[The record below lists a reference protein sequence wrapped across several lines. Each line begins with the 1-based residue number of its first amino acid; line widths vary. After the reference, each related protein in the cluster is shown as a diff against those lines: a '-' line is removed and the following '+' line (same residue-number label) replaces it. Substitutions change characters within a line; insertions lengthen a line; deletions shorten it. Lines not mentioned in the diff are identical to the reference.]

1 MARKQAVTIQD
12 TVETNDEFE
21 RYLLDNR
28 DKLICM
34 EVYSE
39 FCGYCLAAGNAVK
52 KIKLEIGGD
61 RVSMVKAVADNIT
74 SLVRFK
80 DKSEPV
86 FLFISGGKLTRA
98 VFGANAIELCQVA
111 EEELGI
117 QAKELETGV
126 PRAQPIREVHEML
139 PEEAEKME
147 ADLQAEK
154 EYLEEI
160 ERARLQTLYERK
172 RRVNERLSSAVL
184 TLNYILFWPHC
195 HHAHYDLYE
204 KWDTINVSVAGKETL
219 QLTKDDLDEVFYQSD
234 ILPNEACIH
243 ALLDGEAMVVL
254 FKMPDGDDRDF
265 VQVMRKALYEDTPAR
280 KDDVSLDKQPPPV
293 PAYERYATVSKSK
306 REVRR
311 DRYNE
316 KMRKLQEEK
325 EERERLAAERARLA
339 KQAEDDRIA
348 EEKRRKEEE
357 RFARIQAGLPA
368 DPEPEE
374 PPPTE
379 GADAGEAEKK
389 EGEEDKKEGEGEKKE
404 GEEEKK
410 EEEGDKKEGEGDKKE
425 GEEDKKEGE
434 ENKKAGE
441 VNKQEGDDSK
451 KDADDATNTEATV
464 TDTEGRSERTETTAG
479 TESVAATD
487 VTEGTE
493 PTTVATETTAAPSE
507 GEQPQ
512 PNPEDPEPEP
522 LEEILQEFHSDVSIE
537 GEEYIPPPGLFIP
550 GLYTPGNHLARAN
563 GLAFFY
569 PKYISRIAPIESEK
583 LPPHVLV
590 MFPVERRAELQDL
603 LETYKDEILNIGVFA
618 VENDLSQAEHV
629 AYSIRQYNKMDRP
642 MKHKERV
649 ALMVS
654 AARSLPLLQL
664 GARGPVYLSGDA
676 SAGERDC
683 LRMFPVGYGDG
694 FVDEEADEV
703 EITAPPPPSAP
714 ESEPGTEALPPLSAP
729 ESEPGTEMVAETV
742 PSRKSSK
749 EDKDA
754 TKLEDAP
761 KTEDEKGAELP
772 GEVAKTEGEPKPEQ
786 PLDDIKVE
794 DTTIQDKVKSADK
807 IVEKKPS
814 LDNKPD
820 VTNDEKVVDEKTE
833 GEKPVVAEDTTVI
846 EKVKVEEDQ
855 KIEEKVSIDK
865 NMGDTKIDDA
875 DKKHEEKKVED
886 AVIEEGPKGD
896 EAKPERKKYKG
907 RHVKIF
913 K

>member
-61 RVSMVKAVADNIT
+61 RVTMVKAVADNIT

-117 QAKELETGV
+117 QAKELETGE
-126 PRAQPIREVHEML
+126 PRAQPVREVHEML

-265 VQVMRKALYEDTPAR
+265 VQVMRKALYEETPAR
-280 KDDVSLDKQPPPV
+280 KDDVPLDKQPPPV

-404 GEEEKK
+404 GE
-410 EEEGDKKEGEGDKKE
+410 GEKKE

-434 ENKKAGE
+434 GEKKEGEEEKKEGEENKKEGE
-441 VNKQEGDDSK
+441 ENKKEGDEGK
-451 KDADDATNTEATV
+451 KDADDVTNTDATIQKV
-464 TDTEGRSERTETTAG
+464 VVSGLRPRLAQNQWRGPTSLAG

-642 MKHKERV
+642 MKQY
-649 ALMVS
+649 
-654 AARSLPLLQL
+654 PL
-664 GARGPVYLSGDA
+664 Y
-676 SAGERDC
+676 
-683 LRMFPVGYGDG
+683 YG

-729 ESEPGTEMVAETV
+729 ESEPGTEAPPPLSAPESEPGTEMVADTV
-742 PSRKSSK
+742 LSRKSSK

-794 DTTIQDKVKSADK
+794 DTTIQDKVKSEDK
-807 IVEKKPS
+807 IVEKKS
-814 LDNKPD
+814 SKDNNPD
-820 VTNDEKVVDEKTE
+820 VRNDEKVVDEKTD
-833 GEKPVVAEDTTVI
+833 GEKPVVTEDTTVI

-875 DKKHEEKKVED
+875 DKKGEEKKVED
-886 AVIEEGPKGD
+886 TVVEGPKGD

>member
-139 PEEAEKME
+139 PEEASSGQVAEEELGIQARELETGEPRAQPVREVHEMLPEEAENAIELCQVAEEELGIQARELETGEPRAQPVREVHEMLPEEAVSTLEIMYAKQNGGYREFGARSFRNRRIASAEWARENALELCQVAEEELGIQAKEVETGVPRAQPVREVHEMLPEEAEKME

-160 ERARLQTLYERK
+160 ERARLQTMYERK
-172 RRVNERLSSAVL
+172 RRVNERLASSVL

-204 KWDTINVSVAGKETL
+204 KWDTINVTVAGKETL

-265 VQVMRKALYEDTPAR
+265 VQVMRKALYEETPAR
-280 KDDVSLDKQPPPV
+280 KDDVPLDKQPPPV

-357 RFARIQAGLPA
+357 RFAQDPGWGQCYALPA

-379 GADAGEAEKK
+379 GTGGEEEKK
-389 EGEEDKKEGEGEKKE
+389 EGEEDKKEGEGDKKE
-404 GEEEKK
+404 GEGDKK
-410 EEEGDKKEGEGDKKE
+410 EGEGDKKEGEGDKKE
-425 GEEDKKEGE
+425 GEEVKKEGE
-434 ENKKAGE
+434 EVKKEGEEVKKEGE
-441 VNKQEGDDSK
+441 VNKQEGDERK
-451 KDADDATNTEATV
+451 KDTDDATNTDATV

-642 MKHKERV
+642 MKHKECVALMVSAARSLPLLQLGARGPGYVSGDAGAGERDCLRMFSIYTVYASSKERV

-664 GARGPVYLSGDA
+664 GARGPGYVSGDA
-676 SAGERDC
+676 GAGERDC
-683 LRMFPVGYGDG
+683 LRMLLLM
-694 FVDEEADEV
+694 
-703 EITAPPPPSAP
+703 TA
-714 ESEPGTEALPPLSAP
+714 
-729 ESEPGTEMVAETV
+729 
-742 PSRKSSK
+742 
-749 EDKDA
+749 
-754 TKLEDAP
+754 
-761 KTEDEKGAELP
+761 
-772 GEVAKTEGEPKPEQ
+772 
-786 PLDDIKVE
+786 
-794 DTTIQDKVKSADK
+794 
-807 IVEKKPS
+807 IV
-814 LDNKPD
+814 
-820 VTNDEKVVDEKTE
+820 V
-833 GEKPVVAEDTTVI
+833 
-846 EKVKVEEDQ
+846 
-855 KIEEKVSIDK
+855 
-865 NMGDTKIDDA
+865 
-875 DKKHEEKKVED
+875 
-886 AVIEEGPKGD
+886 
-896 EAKPERKKYKG
+896 
-907 RHVKIF
+907 
-913 K
+913 